1 MGLLMFFVI
10 NAPFAFVNNLISNG
24 LNSLNDVSIVLL
36 GTVLAAMMS
45 IDMGGPIN
53 KAAYVFGTAAITSG
67 NYAIMAPVMIGGM
80 VPPLVIALATTLF
93 PHKFTKKERTD
104 GKVNYIMGLSFITEG
119 AIPFAASDPWRVI
132 LSCSVFDKRYTIVD
146 SIYAFT
152 TMLYLSLGLKGML
165 YLRSVG
171 GVENINHGIMVIVF
185 VLLVTCL
192 TDIFAYFGGMT
203 CYKILGADKVHKLNE
218 RISPKKTIE
227 GTIVGTLFGTGLG
240 FLFAILALKNV
251 DLGITHWSLYLLMS
265 FVLSIFGQIGD
276 LVLSAVKRHFGI
288 KDYSNLLPG
297 HGGVLDR
304 IDSLL
309 LNSMMAAIFLVT
321 MSYIL

>member
-1 MGLLMFFVI
+1 MKTRIITGALLFLFVTPFIIFGTYSMAVFVLLLMTLGMIEFLNVKK
-10 NAPFAFVNNLISNG
+10 NANLNKYPIYMYVLTILFAFLIIFDIPLFTGSFNYQTGVLDAYIVNPLW
-24 LNSLNDVSIVLL
+24 IVLSA
-36 GTVLAAMMS
+36 V
-45 IDMGGPIN
+45 
-53 KAAYVFGTAAITSG
+53 
-67 NYAIMAPVMIGGM
+67 
-80 VPPLVIALATTLF
+80 
-93 PHKFTKKERTD
+93 
-104 GKVNYIMGLSFITEG
+104 
-119 AIPFAASDPWRVI
+119 VI
-132 LSCSVFDKRYTIVD
+132 LSCSVFDKRYTIID

-171 GVENINHGIMVIVF
+171 GVENINHGTMVIVY

-203 CYKILGADKVHKLNE
+203 CYKLLGADKVHKLNE

-227 GTIVGTLFGTGLG
+227 GTIIGTLFGTGLG
-240 FLFAILALKNV
+240 FLFAMLALKNV
-251 DLGITHWSLYLLMS
+251 NLGITHWSIYLLMS
-265 FVLSIFGQIGD
+265 FVLSICGQIGD
-276 LVLSAVKRHFGI
+276 LVLSAVKRHFAI

-309 LNSMMAAIFLVT
+309 LNSMIAAIFLVT

>member
-1 MGLLMFFVI
+1 MYVLTI
-10 NAPFAFVNNLISNG
+10 IFAFLIIFDIPLFTGSFNYQTGVLDAYIVNPLW
-24 LNSLNDVSIVLL
+24 IVLSA
-36 GTVLAAMMS
+36 V
-45 IDMGGPIN
+45 
-53 KAAYVFGTAAITSG
+53 
-67 NYAIMAPVMIGGM
+67 
-80 VPPLVIALATTLF
+80 
-93 PHKFTKKERTD
+93 
-104 GKVNYIMGLSFITEG
+104 
-119 AIPFAASDPWRVI
+119 VI
-132 LSCSVFDKRYTIVD
+132 LSCSVFDKRYTIID

-171 GVENINHGIMVIVF
+171 GVENINHGTMVIVY

-203 CYKILGADKVHKLNE
+203 CYKLLGADKVHKLNE

-227 GTIVGTLFGTGLG
+227 GTIIGTLFGTGLG
-240 FLFAILALKNV
+240 FLFAMLALKNV
-251 DLGITHWSLYLLMS
+251 DLGIAHWSIYLLMS
-265 FVLSIFGQIGD
+265 FVLSICGQIGD
-276 LVLSAVKRHFGI
+276 LVLSAVKRHFAI

-309 LNSMMAAIFLVT
+309 LNSMIAAIFLVT

>member
-1 MGLLMFFVI
+1 MKTRIITGALLFLFVTPFIIFGTYSMAVFVLLLMTLGMIEFLNVKK
-10 NAPFAFVNNLISNG
+10 NANLNKYPIYMYVLTIIFAFLIIFDIPLFTGSFNYQTGVLDAYIVNPLW
-24 LNSLNDVSIVLL
+24 IVLSA
-36 GTVLAAMMS
+36 V
-45 IDMGGPIN
+45 
-53 KAAYVFGTAAITSG
+53 
-67 NYAIMAPVMIGGM
+67 
-80 VPPLVIALATTLF
+80 
-93 PHKFTKKERTD
+93 
-104 GKVNYIMGLSFITEG
+104 
-119 AIPFAASDPWRVI
+119 VI
-132 LSCSVFDKRYTIVD
+132 LSCSVFDKRYTIID

-171 GVENINHGIMVIVF
+171 GVENINHGTMVIVY

-203 CYKILGADKVHKLNE
+203 CYKLLGADKVHKLNE

-227 GTIVGTLFGTGLG
+227 GTIIGTLFGTVLG
-240 FLFAILALKNV
+240 FLFAMLALKNV
-251 DLGITHWSLYLLMS
+251 DLGIAHWSIYLLMS
-265 FVLSIFGQIGD
+265 FVLSICGQIGD
-276 LVLSAVKRHFGI
+276 LVLSAVKRHFAI

-309 LNSMMAAIFLVT
+309 LNSMIAAIFLVT

>member
-1 MGLLMFFVI
+1 MKTRIITGALLFLFVTPFIIFGTYSMAVFVLLLMTLGMIEFLNVKK
-10 NAPFAFVNNLISNG
+10 NANLNKYPIYMYVLTIIFAFLIIFDIPLFTGAFNYQTGVLDAYIVNPLW
-24 LNSLNDVSIVLL
+24 IVLSA
-36 GTVLAAMMS
+36 V
-45 IDMGGPIN
+45 
-53 KAAYVFGTAAITSG
+53 
-67 NYAIMAPVMIGGM
+67 
-80 VPPLVIALATTLF
+80 
-93 PHKFTKKERTD
+93 
-104 GKVNYIMGLSFITEG
+104 
-119 AIPFAASDPWRVI
+119 VI
-132 LSCSVFDKRYTIVD
+132 LSCSVFDKRYTIID

-171 GVENINHGIMVIVF
+171 GVENINHGTMVIVY

-203 CYKILGADKVHKLNE
+203 CYKLLGADKVHKLNE

-227 GTIVGTLFGTGLG
+227 GTIIGTLFGTGLG
-240 FLFAILALKNV
+240 FLFAMLALKNV
-251 DLGITHWSLYLLMS
+251 DLGIAHWSIYLLMS
-265 FVLSIFGQIGD
+265 FVLSICGQIGD
-276 LVLSAVKRHFGI
+276 LVLSAVKRHFAI

-309 LNSMMAAIFLVT
+309 LNSMIAAIFLVT

>member
-1 MGLLMFFVI
+1 MKTRTITGALLFLFVTPFIIFGTYSMAIFVLLLMTLGMIEFLNVKK
-10 NAPFAFVNNLISNG
+10 NANLNKFPIYMYVLTLMFAFLMIFDIPLFAGSFNYQTGILDSYIVNPLW
-24 LNSLNDVSIVLL
+24 LVLSA
-36 GTVLAAMMS
+36 V
-45 IDMGGPIN
+45 
-53 KAAYVFGTAAITSG
+53 
-67 NYAIMAPVMIGGM
+67 
-80 VPPLVIALATTLF
+80 
-93 PHKFTKKERTD
+93 
-104 GKVNYIMGLSFITEG
+104 
-119 AIPFAASDPWRVI
+119 VI
-132 LSCSVFDKRYTIVD
+132 LSCSVFDKRHTIVD

-171 GVENINHGIMVIVF
+171 GIENINHGIMVIVF

-265 FVLSIFGQIGD
+265 FVLSICGQIGD

>member
-1 MGLLMFFVI
+1 MKTRIITGALLFLFVTPFIIFGTYSMVVFVLLLMTLGMIEFLNVKK
-10 NAPFAFVNNLISNG
+10 NANLNKYPIYMYVLTILFAFLIIFDIPLFTGSFNYQTGVLDAYIVNPLW
-24 LNSLNDVSIVLL
+24 IVLSA
-36 GTVLAAMMS
+36 V
-45 IDMGGPIN
+45 
-53 KAAYVFGTAAITSG
+53 
-67 NYAIMAPVMIGGM
+67 
-80 VPPLVIALATTLF
+80 
-93 PHKFTKKERTD
+93 
-104 GKVNYIMGLSFITEG
+104 
-119 AIPFAASDPWRVI
+119 VI
-132 LSCSVFDKRYTIVD
+132 LSCSVFDKRYTIID

-152 TMLYLSLGLKGML
+152 TMIYLSLGLKGML

-171 GVENINHGIMVIVF
+171 GVENINHGTMVIVY

-203 CYKILGADKVHKLNE
+203 CYKLLGADKVHKLNE

-240 FLFAILALKNV
+240 FLFAMLALNNV
-251 DLGITHWSLYLLMS
+251 DLGITHWSIYLLMS
-265 FVLSIFGQIGD
+265 FVLSICGQIGD
-276 LVLSAVKRHFGI
+276 LVLSAVKRHFAI

-309 LNSMMAAIFLVT
+309 LNSMIAAIFLVT

>member
-1 MGLLMFFVI
+1 MKTRIITGALLFLFVTPFIIFGTYSMAVFVLLLMTLGMIEFLNVKK
-10 NAPFAFVNNLISNG
+10 NANLNKYPIYMYVLTIIFAFLIIFDIPLFTGSFNYQTGVLDAYIVNPLW
-24 LNSLNDVSIVLL
+24 IVLSA
-36 GTVLAAMMS
+36 V
-45 IDMGGPIN
+45 
-53 KAAYVFGTAAITSG
+53 
-67 NYAIMAPVMIGGM
+67 
-80 VPPLVIALATTLF
+80 
-93 PHKFTKKERTD
+93 
-104 GKVNYIMGLSFITEG
+104 
-119 AIPFAASDPWRVI
+119 VI
-132 LSCSVFDKRYTIVD
+132 LSCSVFDKRYTIID

-171 GVENINHGIMVIVF
+171 GVENINHGTMVIVY

-203 CYKILGADKVHKLNE
+203 CYKLLGADKVHKLNE

-227 GTIVGTLFGTGLG
+227 GTIIGTLFGTGLG
-240 FLFAILALKNV
+240 FLFAMLALKNV
-251 DLGITHWSLYLLMS
+251 DLGIAHWSIYLLMS
-265 FVLSIFGQIGD
+265 FVLSICGQIGD
-276 LVLSAVKRHFGI
+276 LVLSAVKRHFAI

-309 LNSMMAAIFLVT
+309 LNSMIAAIFLVT

>member
-1 MGLLMFFVI
+1 MKTRIITGALLFLFVTPFIIFGTYSMAVFVLLLMTLGMIEFLNVKK
-10 NAPFAFVNNLISNG
+10 NANLNKYPIYMYVLTIIFAFLIIFDIPLFTGSFNYQTGVLDAYIVNPLW
-24 LNSLNDVSIVLL
+24 IVLSA
-36 GTVLAAMMS
+36 V
-45 IDMGGPIN
+45 
-53 KAAYVFGTAAITSG
+53 
-67 NYAIMAPVMIGGM
+67 
-80 VPPLVIALATTLF
+80 
-93 PHKFTKKERTD
+93 
-104 GKVNYIMGLSFITEG
+104 
-119 AIPFAASDPWRVI
+119 VI
-132 LSCSVFDKRYTIVD
+132 LSCSEFDKRYTIID

-171 GVENINHGIMVIVF
+171 GVENINHGTMVIVY

-203 CYKILGADKVHKLNE
+203 CYKLLGADKVHKLNE

-227 GTIVGTLFGTGLG
+227 GTIIGTLFGTGLG
-240 FLFAILALKNV
+240 FLFAMLALKNV
-251 DLGITHWSLYLLMS
+251 DLGIAHWSIYLLMS
-265 FVLSIFGQIGD
+265 FVLSICGQIGD
-276 LVLSAVKRHFGI
+276 LVLSAVKRHFAI

-309 LNSMMAAIFLVT
+309 LNSMIAAIFLVT

>member
-1 MGLLMFFVI
+1 MKTRIITGALLFLFVTPFIIFGTYSMAVFVLLLMTLGMIEFLNVKK
-10 NAPFAFVNNLISNG
+10 NANLNKYPIYMYVLTILFAFLIIFDIPLFTGSFNYQTGILDAYIVNPLW
-24 LNSLNDVSIVLL
+24 IVLSA
-36 GTVLAAMMS
+36 V
-45 IDMGGPIN
+45 
-53 KAAYVFGTAAITSG
+53 
-67 NYAIMAPVMIGGM
+67 
-80 VPPLVIALATTLF
+80 
-93 PHKFTKKERTD
+93 
-104 GKVNYIMGLSFITEG
+104 
-119 AIPFAASDPWRVI
+119 VI
-132 LSCSVFDKRYTIVD
+132 LSCSIFDKRYTIID

-171 GVENINHGIMVIVF
+171 GVENINHGIMVIVY

-203 CYKILGADKVHKLNE
+203 CYRLLGADKVHKLNE

-227 GTIVGTLFGTGLG
+227 GTIIGTLFGTGLG
-240 FLFAILALKNV
+240 FLFAMLALKNV
-251 DLGITHWSLYLLMS
+251 DLGVTHWSIYLLMS
-265 FVLSIFGQIGD
+265 FVLSICGQIGD
-276 LVLSAVKRHFGI
+276 LVLSAVKRHFAI

-309 LNSMMAAIFLVT
+309 LNSMIAAIFLVT

>member
-1 MGLLMFFVI
+1 MKTRIITGALLFLFVTPFIIFGTYSMAVFVLLLMTLGMIEFLNVKK
-10 NAPFAFVNNLISNG
+10 NANLNKYPIYMYVLTIIFAFLIIFDIPLFTGSFNYQTGVLDAYIVNPLW
-24 LNSLNDVSIVLL
+24 IVLSA
-36 GTVLAAMMS
+36 V
-45 IDMGGPIN
+45 
-53 KAAYVFGTAAITSG
+53 
-67 NYAIMAPVMIGGM
+67 
-80 VPPLVIALATTLF
+80 
-93 PHKFTKKERTD
+93 
-104 GKVNYIMGLSFITEG
+104 
-119 AIPFAASDPWRVI
+119 VI
-132 LSCSVFDKRYTIVD
+132 LSCSVFDKRYTIID

-171 GVENINHGIMVIVF
+171 GVENINHGTMVIVY

-203 CYKILGADKVHKLNE
+203 CYKLLGADKVHKLNE

-227 GTIVGTLFGTGLG
+227 GTIIGTLFGTGLG
-240 FLFAILALKNV
+240 FLFAMLALKNV
-251 DLGITHWSLYLLMS
+251 DLGISHWSIYLLMS
-265 FVLSIFGQIGD
+265 FVLSICGQIGD
-276 LVLSAVKRHFGI
+276 LVLSAVKRHFAI

-309 LNSMMAAIFLVT
+309 LNSMIAAIFLVT

>member
-1 MGLLMFFVI
+1 MKTRIITGALLFLFVTPFIIFGTYSMAVFVLLLMTLGMIEFLNVKK
-10 NAPFAFVNNLISNG
+10 NANLNKYPIYMYVLTILFAFLIIFDIPLFTGSFNYQTG
-24 LNSLNDVSIVLL
+24 
-36 GTVLAAMMS
+36 VLAAY
-45 IDMGGPIN
+45 IVN
-53 KAAYVFGTAAITSG
+53 
-67 NYAIMAPVMIGGM
+67 
-80 VPPLVIALATTLF
+80 PLWIV
-93 PHKFTKKERTD
+93 
-104 GKVNYIMGLSFITEG
+104 LS
-119 AIPFAASDPWRVI
+119 AVVI
-132 LSCSVFDKRYTIVD
+132 LSCSVFDKRYTIID

-171 GVENINHGIMVIVF
+171 GVENINHGTMVIVY

-203 CYKILGADKVHKLNE
+203 CYKLLGADKVHKLNE

-227 GTIVGTLFGTGLG
+227 GTIIGTIFGTGLG
-240 FLFAILALKNV
+240 FLFAMLALKNV
-251 DLGITHWSLYLLMS
+251 DLGITHWSIYLLMS
-265 FVLSIFGQIGD
+265 FVLSICGQIGD
-276 LVLSAVKRHFGI
+276 LVLSAVKRHFAI

-309 LNSMMAAIFLVT
+309 LNSMIAAIFLVT

>member
-1 MGLLMFFVI
+1 MKTRIITGALLFLFVTPFIIFGTYSMAVFVLLLMTLGMIEFLNVKK
-10 NAPFAFVNNLISNG
+10 NANLNKYPIYMYVLTIIFAFLIIFDIPLFTGSFNYQTGVLDAYIVNPLW
-24 LNSLNDVSIVLL
+24 IVLSA
-36 GTVLAAMMS
+36 V
-45 IDMGGPIN
+45 
-53 KAAYVFGTAAITSG
+53 
-67 NYAIMAPVMIGGM
+67 
-80 VPPLVIALATTLF
+80 
-93 PHKFTKKERTD
+93 
-104 GKVNYIMGLSFITEG
+104 
-119 AIPFAASDPWRVI
+119 VI
-132 LSCSVFDKRYTIVD
+132 LSCSVFDKRYSIID

-171 GVENINHGIMVIVF
+171 GVENINHGTMVIVY

-203 CYKILGADKVHKLNE
+203 CYKLLGADKVHKLNE

-227 GTIVGTLFGTGLG
+227 GTIIGTLFGTGLG
-240 FLFAILALKNV
+240 FLFAMLALKNV
-251 DLGITHWSLYLLMS
+251 DLGIAHWSIYLLMS
-265 FVLSIFGQIGD
+265 FVLSICGQIGD
-276 LVLSAVKRHFGI
+276 LVLSAVKRHFAI

-309 LNSMMAAIFLVT
+309 LNSMIAAIFLVT

>member
-1 MGLLMFFVI
+1 MKTRIITGALLFLFVTPFIIFGTYSMAVFVLLLMTLGMIEFLNVKK
-10 NAPFAFVNNLISNG
+10 NANLNKYPVYMYVLTILFAFLIIFDIPLFTGAFNYQTGVLDAYIVNPLW
-24 LNSLNDVSIVLL
+24 IVLSA
-36 GTVLAAMMS
+36 V
-45 IDMGGPIN
+45 
-53 KAAYVFGTAAITSG
+53 
-67 NYAIMAPVMIGGM
+67 
-80 VPPLVIALATTLF
+80 
-93 PHKFTKKERTD
+93 
-104 GKVNYIMGLSFITEG
+104 
-119 AIPFAASDPWRVI
+119 VI
-132 LSCSVFDKRYTIVD
+132 LSCSVFDKRYTIID

-171 GVENINHGIMVIVF
+171 GVENINHGIMVIVY

-203 CYKILGADKVHKLNE
+203 CYKLLGADKVHKLNE

-227 GTIVGTLFGTGLG
+227 GTIIGTIFGTGLG
-240 FLFAILALKNV
+240 FLFAMLALKNI
-251 DLGITHWSLYLLMS
+251 DLGITHWSIYLLMS
-265 FVLSIFGQIGD
+265 FVLSICGQIGD
-276 LVLSAVKRHFGI
+276 LVLSAVKRHFAI

-309 LNSMMAAIFLVT
+309 LNSMIAAIFLVT

>member
-1 MGLLMFFVI
+1 MKTRIITGALLFLFVTPFIIFGTYSMAVFVLLLMTLGMIEFLNVKK
-10 NAPFAFVNNLISNG
+10 NANLNKYPIYMYVLTILFAFLIIFDIPLFTGSFNYQTGVLDAYIVNPLW
-24 LNSLNDVSIVLL
+24 IVLSA
-36 GTVLAAMMS
+36 V
-45 IDMGGPIN
+45 
-53 KAAYVFGTAAITSG
+53 
-67 NYAIMAPVMIGGM
+67 
-80 VPPLVIALATTLF
+80 
-93 PHKFTKKERTD
+93 
-104 GKVNYIMGLSFITEG
+104 
-119 AIPFAASDPWRVI
+119 VI
-132 LSCSVFDKRYTIVD
+132 LSCSVFDKRYTIID

-171 GVENINHGIMVIVF
+171 GVESINHGTMVIVY

-203 CYKILGADKVHKLNE
+203 CYKLLGADKVHKLNE

-227 GTIVGTLFGTGLG
+227 GTIVGTIFGTGLG
-240 FLFAILALKNV
+240 FLFAMLALKNV
-251 DLGITHWSLYLLMS
+251 NLGITHWSIYLLMS
-265 FVLSIFGQIGD
+265 FVLSICGQIGD
-276 LVLSAVKRHFGI
+276 LVLSAVKRHFAI

-309 LNSMMAAIFLVT
+309 LNSMIAAIFLVT

>member
-1 MGLLMFFVI
+1 MKTRIITGALLFLFVTPFIIFGTYSMAVFVLLLMTLGMIEFLNVKK
-10 NAPFAFVNNLISNG
+10 NANLNKYPIYMYVLTILFAFLIIFDIPLFTGSFNYQTGVLDAYIVNPLW
-24 LNSLNDVSIVLL
+24 IVLSA
-36 GTVLAAMMS
+36 V
-45 IDMGGPIN
+45 
-53 KAAYVFGTAAITSG
+53 
-67 NYAIMAPVMIGGM
+67 
-80 VPPLVIALATTLF
+80 
-93 PHKFTKKERTD
+93 
-104 GKVNYIMGLSFITEG
+104 
-119 AIPFAASDPWRVI
+119 VI
-132 LSCSVFDKRYTIVD
+132 LSCSVFDKRYTIID

-152 TMLYLSLGLKGML
+152 TMIYLSLGLKGML

-171 GVENINHGIMVIVF
+171 GVENINHGTMVIVY

-203 CYKILGADKVHKLNE
+203 CYKLLGADKVHKLNE

-227 GTIVGTLFGTGLG
+227 GTIIGTIFGTGLG
-240 FLFAILALKNV
+240 FLFAVLALKNV
-251 DLGITHWSLYLLMS
+251 NLGITHWSIYLLMS
-265 FVLSIFGQIGD
+265 FVLSICGQIGD
-276 LVLSAVKRHFGI
+276 LVLSAVKRHFAI

-309 LNSMMAAIFLVT
+309 LNSMIAAIFLVT

>member
-1 MGLLMFFVI
+1 MKTRTITGALLFLFVTPFIIFGTYSMAIFVLLLMTLGMIEFLNVKK
-10 NAPFAFVNNLISNG
+10 NANLNKFPIYMYVLTILFAFLMIFDIPLFSGSFDYQTGILDSYIVNPLW
-24 LNSLNDVSIVLL
+24 LVLSA
-36 GTVLAAMMS
+36 V
-45 IDMGGPIN
+45 
-53 KAAYVFGTAAITSG
+53 
-67 NYAIMAPVMIGGM
+67 
-80 VPPLVIALATTLF
+80 
-93 PHKFTKKERTD
+93 
-104 GKVNYIMGLSFITEG
+104 
-119 AIPFAASDPWRVI
+119 VI

-227 GTIVGTLFGTGLG
+227 GTIVGTVFGTGLG

-265 FVLSIFGQIGD
+265 FVLSICGQIGD

>member
-1 MGLLMFFVI
+1 MKTRIITGALLFLFVTPFIIFGTYSMAMFVLLLMTLGMIEFLNVKK
-10 NAPFAFVNNLISNG
+10 NANLNKYPIYMYVLTIIFAFLIIFDIPLFTGSFNYQTGVLDAYIVNPLW
-24 LNSLNDVSIVLL
+24 IVLSA
-36 GTVLAAMMS
+36 V
-45 IDMGGPIN
+45 
-53 KAAYVFGTAAITSG
+53 
-67 NYAIMAPVMIGGM
+67 
-80 VPPLVIALATTLF
+80 
-93 PHKFTKKERTD
+93 
-104 GKVNYIMGLSFITEG
+104 
-119 AIPFAASDPWRVI
+119 VI
-132 LSCSVFDKRYTIVD
+132 LSCSVFDKRYTIID

-171 GVENINHGIMVIVF
+171 GVENINHGTMVIVY

-203 CYKILGADKVHKLNE
+203 CYKLLGADKVHKLNE

-227 GTIVGTLFGTGLG
+227 GTIIGTLFGTGLG
-240 FLFAILALKNV
+240 FLFAMLALKNV
-251 DLGITHWSLYLLMS
+251 DLGIAHWSIYLLMS
-265 FVLSIFGQIGD
+265 FVLSICGQIGD
-276 LVLSAVKRHFGI
+276 LVLSAVKRHFAI

-309 LNSMMAAIFLVT
+309 LNSMIAAIFLVT